1 MPAFPRMLA
10 ERIGRLMGR
19 AVTRAA
25 SVDRGYTPA
34 ERWVVD
40 LEDGARVFAKS
51 GADSATSAVAT
62 WLRREHEA
70 YVRIEA
76 DFMPRLLG
84 WEDDGVAPLL
94 VLEDLSGATWP
105 PPWNVEAVA
114 AVGQMLAS
122 VARTAAP
129 AGAPDLEAAQRER
142 LSGWVRI
149 SSDRAPFLGLGVVTG
164 AWLERALPVLVDV
177 SARAELRGDSLVHFD
192 VRSDNLCLQERRAL
206 LIDWPGYAR
215 GSALF
220 DLASW
225 LPSLWREGGP
235 PPWEVLPES
244 EGLSALLAGY
254 FAAQAGLPAIPTAP
268 GVRDIQRA
276 QLEAALPWAVR
287 ELGLPDLDGP
297 ASRDPQVSGQF

>member
-1 MPAFPRMLA
+1 MPDIPTELA
-10 ERIGRLMGR
+10 GRLGRLMGR
-19 AVTRAA
+19 AVIGATA
-25 SVDRGYTPA
+25 VHRGYTPA

-40 LEDGARVFAKS
+40 LEGGARVFAKS

-70 YVRIEA
+70 YAHIEA

-94 VLEDLSGATWP
+94 VLEDLSDARWP
-105 PPWNVEAVA
+105 PPWTAEAIA
-114 AVGQMLAS
+114 AVRSTLTS
-122 VARTAAP
+122 VAGTAVP
-129 AGAPDLEAAQRER
+129 AGAPDLEAQRER
-142 LSGWVRI
+142 LSGWARI
-149 SSDRAPFLGLGVVTG
+149 ASDRAPFLGLGLVTE
-164 AWLERALPVLVDV
+164 AWLERALPVLLDV
-177 SARAELRGDSLVHFD
+177 SARTELRGDSLVHFD
-192 VRSDNLCLQERRAL
+192 VRSDNLCLRAGRAL

-215 GSALF
+215 GNALF

-235 PPWEVLPES
+235 SPWEVLPES
-244 EGLSALLAGY
+244 EGLSTLLAGY
-254 FAAQAGLPAIPTAP
+254 FAAQAGLPPIPTAP

-287 ELGLPDLDGP
+287 ELGLPALDG
-297 ASRDPQVSGQF
+297 AAVPQGR